1 MSIKDIHESVLQG
14 SVSVTERVRQALAVI
29 EENKHLNAFTQI
41 YAEEALQQ
49 AESLD
54 QKITG
59 KQKTGKLAGIIFA
72 IKDNIN
78 IKNHRTTCASK
89 ILNNFVAPFD
99 ATVIERLKAQD
110 AIFIGKTNM
119 DEFAMGSSSENSF
132 YGPVKNPVDSE
143 RVAGGS
149 SGGSAVAVA
158 IDACDAA
165 LGSETGGSIRQPASF
180 TGLLGLKPTYGRVSR
195 YGLVAYASSLDQIGP
210 FAKTPE
216 DLAYILQVIA
226 GLDPKDSTSADEP
239 VPDYPALI
247 DKPIKGMKIG
257 LPQEYFAEGLDP
269 EIKQSVLSLADQLK
283 AAGAE
288 IQTISLPMTK
298 YAIAA
303 YYIIAT
309 AEASSNLARYD
320 GVRYGYRSAQAEDL
334 NEMYQNTRSEGFGEE
349 VKRRILL
356 GTYVLSAGYYDAYY
370 KKAMQVRRLIQNEMM
385 DALKEF
391 DALITPTTPTTAFK
405 LGEKIEDPLTM
416 YLMDIYTV
424 TANLAGICAL
434 NVPAGQ
440 HSNGLPFGLQIMSG
454 AFKEEILFRLARQ
467 IMQLK

>member
-1 MSIKDIHESVLQG
+1 MSIKYIQADVLQG
-14 SVSVTERVRQALAVI
+14 RVSVTGRVRQALATI
-29 EENKHLNAFTQI
+29 ETYKHLNAFTQI
-41 YAEEALQQ
+41 YSEEALQQ
-49 AESLD
+49 ANSLD
-54 QKITG
+54 QKIANG
-59 KQKTGKLAGIIFA
+59 QKVGNLAGIIFA

-78 IKNHRTTCASK
+78 IKDHKTTCASK
-89 ILNNFVAPFD
+89 ILHNFVAPFD
-99 ATVIERLKAQD
+99 ATIIERLRNQD

-119 DEFAMGSSSENSF
+119 DEFAMGSSSENSSF
-132 YGPVKNPVDSE
+132 GPVKNPVDPT

-158 IDACDAA
+158 IGACDAA

-180 TGLLGLKPTYGRVSR
+180 TGLFGLKPTYGRVSR
-195 YGLVAYASSLDQIGP
+195 YGLVAYASSLDQIGI
-210 FAKTPE
+210 FAKIPE
-216 DLAYILQVIA
+216 DVAYILQIIA
-226 GLDPKDSTSADEP
+226 GLDSKDSTSADEP
-239 VPDYPALI
+239 VPNYPALI
-247 DKPIKGMKIG
+247 GTSVKGMKIG
-257 LPQEYFAEGLDP
+257 LPQEYFAKGLDP
-269 EIKQSVLSLADQLK
+269 EIKQTILLLTDQLK
-283 AAGAE
+283 TVGAE
-288 IQTISLPMTK
+288 VRTINLPMTK

-391 DALITPTTPTTAFK
+391 DALITPTTPSTAFK

-434 NVPAGQ
+434 NVPVGQ

-454 AFKEEILFRLARQ
+454 AFKEETLFRLAKK
-467 IMQLK
+467 ITQLK